1 MEAGRKNGRI
11 CDHGKVMTI
20 DAIRNFLRS
29 YTPKTMNDAALT
41 RAGVL
46 MPFVATGNGLSLLL
60 TKRTDRVEHHKGQIS
75 FPGGAVDDEDVDIV
89 ATALRE
95 TTEETGLT
103 ASAVEVLGMFDDFWT
118 PTGFIIT
125 PVIGY
130 VKSIPALHPSP
141 EEVEAVLQI
150 PLSFFLDPT
159 NERTVKMERNGTI
172 YDVYFFRYDE
182 HEVWGAT
189 AAMVR
194 SFLRM
199 VLSSQS

>member
-1 MEAGRKNGRI
+1 
-11 CDHGKVMTI
+11 MTI
-20 DAIRNFLRS
+20 ETIRSFLRNYS
-29 YTPKTMNDAALT
+29 PKTMNDASLT

-46 MPFVATGNGLSLLL
+46 MPFVGSEDGLSLLL

-75 FPGGAVDDEDVDIV
+75 FPGGAADDGDVDIV

-95 TTEETGLT
+95 TAEETGLT
-103 ASAVEVLGMFDDFWT
+103 ASAVEVLGKFDDFWT

-125 PVIGY
+125 PVVGY
-130 VKSIPALHPSP
+130 LKHLPPLQLSS

-150 PLSFFLDPT
+150 PVSFFLDPT
-159 NERTVKMERNGTI
+159 NERIVKMERNGTI
-172 YDVYFFRYDE
+172 HDVYFFRHGE

-189 AAMVR
+189 AAMIR